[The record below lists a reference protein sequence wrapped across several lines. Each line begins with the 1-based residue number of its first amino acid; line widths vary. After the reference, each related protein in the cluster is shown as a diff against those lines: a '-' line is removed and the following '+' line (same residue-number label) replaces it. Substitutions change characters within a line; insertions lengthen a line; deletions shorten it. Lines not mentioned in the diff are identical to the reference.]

1 MNYHDIKHDDMNNG
15 PGLRVTL
22 FVSGCDHHC
31 KECQNP
37 ETWSTES
44 GIPFDKEAKDEI
56 FEQLDKDY
64 ISGITFSG
72 GDPLNKNNRAEVFT
86 LIHQIRNKYGSTK
99 SIWIY
104 TGYTSV
110 LTYKSFMR
118 KCLIA
123 SIISSVVLVITP
135 SEKTIYTMAVVN
147 EITPNN
153 IQEVSKTGK
162 DIVDYITNQIDKVVN
177 KDDEKEK

>member
-1 MNYHDIKHDDMNNG
+1 MKPIISPWLIYFAS
-15 PGLRVTL
+15 RVDYL
-22 FVSGCDHHC
+22 KIFAGCILVCCMVSIL
-31 KECQNP
+31 
-37 ETWSTES
+37 TAF
-44 GIPFDKEAKDEI
+44 IA
-56 FEQLDKDY
+56 
-64 ISGITFSG
+64 
-72 GDPLNKNNRAEVFT
+72 GDVE
-86 LIHQIRNKYGSTK
+86 YG
-99 SIWIY
+99 
-104 TGYTSV
+104 SV

-177 KDDEKEK
+177 DKKENKK

>member
-1 MNYHDIKHDDMNNG
+1 MKPIISPWLIYFAS
-15 PGLRVTL
+15 RVDYL
-22 FVSGCDHHC
+22 KIFAGCILACCMVS
-31 KECQNP
+31 
-37 ETWSTES
+37 
-44 GIPFDKEAKDEI
+44 ILIAFIA
-56 FEQLDKDY
+56 
-64 ISGITFSG
+64 
-72 GDPLNKNNRAEVFT
+72 GDVE
-86 LIHQIRNKYGSTK
+86 YG
-99 SIWIY
+99 
-104 TGYTSV
+104 SV

-162 DIVDYITNQIDKVVN
+162 DIVDYITNQVDKVVN
-177 KDDEKEK
+177 K

>member
-1 MNYHDIKHDDMNNG
+1 MKPIISPWLIYFAS
-15 PGLRVTL
+15 RVDYL
-22 FVSGCDHHC
+22 KIFAGCILACCMVSIL
-31 KECQNP
+31 
-37 ETWSTES
+37 TAF
-44 GIPFDKEAKDEI
+44 IA
-56 FEQLDKDY
+56 
-64 ISGITFSG
+64 
-72 GDPLNKNNRAEVFT
+72 GDVE
-86 LIHQIRNKYGSTK
+86 YG
-99 SIWIY
+99 
-104 TGYTSV
+104 SV